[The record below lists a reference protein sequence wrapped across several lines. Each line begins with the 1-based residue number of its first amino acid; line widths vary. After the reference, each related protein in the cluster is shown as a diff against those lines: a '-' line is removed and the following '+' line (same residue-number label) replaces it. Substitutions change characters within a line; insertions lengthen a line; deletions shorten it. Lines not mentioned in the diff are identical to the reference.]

1 MSGRVGSITTDI
13 IADGLVFNMD
23 AANRASTIP
32 STSTTTVFNT
42 VNPSITGSIITDG
55 QVDTST
61 IVPSFAFDGS
71 DGYIDTNDT
80 FLPDFVSVFAWVKS
94 TATSATSWTY
104 SIVVRPDNPYER
116 VPFDLVWNAG
126 AMKAKVRIQS
136 TSDAYNGA
144 LLQTDAISSIANGNW
159 HYIGLT
165 FNGPSLKF
173 YLNGVQ
179 AKEKLTSS
187 VTNGVNGPLYPQS
200 NINTNI
206 DTKTIKIG
214 RNSAANRYFEGNIG
228 PVQIYNRALSATE
241 VMKNFNALKD
251 RMGYIAPLVVS
262 FLVVAGGGGGGADNG
277 SGWGGGGGAGGYRNS
292 YNNETSGG
300 NSSSETPLE
309 LTSTTNYTVT
319 VGGGGSGTSPNGSGE
334 DSVFS
339 TITSI
344 AGGGGGQPSPR
355 DGEDGGSGGGAAHSG
370 NGGSGTSNQGL
381 DGADGVSNVSGG
393 GGGASQAGGNGYNG
407 NGGDGLSSSITGTA
421 ITRAGGGGGTNF
433 GGIGSGNAGAG
444 GAGGGGTG
452 GRTANIRDAVANTG
466 GGGGGGIPT
475 GQSGGT
481 GGSGIVILRYP
492 NSYTITVGAGLTSTT
507 STVGTDKVTIF
518 TEGTGNVS
526 FS

>member
-228 PVQIYNRALSATE
+228 PVQIYNRALSANE
-241 VMKNFNALKD
+241 VLHNYNALKG
-251 RMGYIAPLVVS
+251 R
-262 FLVVAGGGGGGADNG
+262 F
-277 SGWGGGGGAGGYRNS
+277 
-292 YNNETSGG
+292 
-300 NSSSETPLE
+300 
-309 LTSTTNYTVT
+309 
-319 VGGGGSGTSPNGSGE
+319 
-334 DSVFS
+334 
-339 TITSI
+339 
-344 AGGGGGQPSPR
+344 
-355 DGEDGGSGGGAAHSG
+355 
-370 NGGSGTSNQGL
+370 GL
-381 DGADGVSNVSGG
+381 
-393 GGGASQAGGNGYNG
+393 
-407 NGGDGLSSSITGTA
+407 
-421 ITRAGGGGGTNF
+421 
-433 GGIGSGNAGAG
+433 
-444 GAGGGGTG
+444 
-452 GRTANIRDAVANTG
+452 
-466 GGGGGGIPT
+466 
-475 GQSGGT
+475 
-481 GGSGIVILRYP
+481 
-492 NSYTITVGAGLTSTT
+492 
-507 STVGTDKVTIF
+507 
-518 TEGTGNVS
+518 
-526 FS
+526 